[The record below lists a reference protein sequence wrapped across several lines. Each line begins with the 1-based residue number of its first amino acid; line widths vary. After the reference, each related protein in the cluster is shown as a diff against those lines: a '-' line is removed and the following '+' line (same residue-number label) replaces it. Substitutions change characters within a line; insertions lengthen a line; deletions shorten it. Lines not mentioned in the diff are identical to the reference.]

1 MGEWVKVAD
10 AANLSPAGGT
20 VVDAGG
26 RSVAVFS
33 VNGDLCAIDNTCP
46 HQGGP
51 LGEGT
56 LEGDVVTCPWHGWS
70 YSVRTGCPV
79 MTPPVQRFDVRRNGS
94 AIELGLSDE
103 ERARHERWIAETET
117 SDRTAVSEIL
127 SQIQQGRTLD
137 EVIEKV
143 YVRLQEVLPHNR
155 IGIAL
160 IDSSSNRLVQVKT
173 RSDRRILLDDGFSA
187 AVSGSSLE
195 RILTQG
201 EARIINDLQQHHARR
216 PSEWTRLIL
225 AEGMRSSLTL
235 PLKVEGKPIGVVF
248 FTSVTP
254 QAFTES
260 HVALLKQIAG
270 QLSVLIEKGRWV
282 SDLAQSNERYRT
294 LFEMANEGIF
304 LCASTSDRFL
314 TINENL
320 CRWLGYP
327 YEELRELSLG
337 DLLQPQRLAEVNAFL
352 EDQSDAS
359 APVTLEAELSRKDA
373 GMLPVEIR
381 LAWIGHAGQ
390 RFLQG
395 FVRDLSEVRELNA
408 QLRRQYSFEGL
419 IGKSRDMQ
427 DVYELIRE
435 VAPLTTTVLIQGDS
449 GTGKE
454 LVARAIHQNSPRR
467 KRPFV
472 AVNCGALVE
481 TLLESEMFGHVR
493 GAFSGATN
501 SRQGRFEVANGG
513 TIFLDEVAELSPPTQ
528 VKLLRVLQEG
538 EFEKVGSTATQHV
551 DVRVIAAT
559 NRDLKAAM
567 RSGRFREDLYYRLNV
582 VPIVIQPLRN
592 RREDIPLLIAHF
604 IGRFNRQL
612 GRTIRDVSREVM
624 AILIDHEFA
633 GNVRELENII
643 EFAFVKCQGRRI
655 ERGHLPPDLR
665 GPTRDAV
672 ALALTARQPLKALER
687 ELIRRI
693 LEDCDADPQ
702 AAAERLGISRTTLW
716 RKLQDRTPP
725 STSRPDRSR
734 A

>member
-1 MGEWVKVAD
+1 MQQEYQMAEWIKVAD
-10 AANLSPAGGT
+10 VADLSPAGGA
-20 VVDAGG
+20 VVDVGG
-26 RSVAVFS
+26 QSVAVFS
-33 VNGDLCAIDNTCP
+33 VGGELCAIDNTCP

-79 MTPPVQRFDVRRNGS
+79 LTPPVKTFDVRRNGS
-94 AIELGLSDE
+94 SIELGVSGE
-103 ERARHERWIAETET
+103 ERERYERWLAETDI
-117 SDRTAVSEIL
+117 SGRTAVSQIL

-160 IDSSSNRLVQVKT
+160 IDNSSNRLVQVKT

-195 RILTQG
+195 RILALG
-201 EARIINDLQQHHARR
+201 EARIIDDLQEHYVRR
-216 PSEWTRLIL
+216 PSEWTKLIL

-254 QAFTES
+254 RAFTES
-260 HVALLKQIAG
+260 HVAWLKQVAG

-294 LFEMANEGIF
+294 LFEMSNEGIF

-314 TINENL
+314 TLNENL
-320 CRWLGYP
+320 CRWLGYL
-327 YEELRELSLG
+327 YEDLRVLSLA
-337 DLLQPQRLAEVNAFL
+337 DLLSPQRLAEANAL
-352 EDQSDAS
+352 LAEHPDGST
-359 APVTLEAELSRKDA
+359 PVTLDAELFKKDL
-373 GMLPVEIR
+373 GTLPAEIR
-381 LAWIGHAGQ
+381 LAWTTRGGQ

-395 FVRDLSEVRELNA
+395 FVRDLSEVQELNA

-419 IGKSRDMQ
+419 IGKSRNIQ
-427 DVYELIRE
+427 EVYELIRE
-435 VAPLTTTVLIQGDS
+435 VAPLTTTVLIQGES

-454 LVARAIHQNSPRR
+454 LVARAIHQNSVRR

-481 TLLESEMFGHVR
+481 TLLESELFGHVR

-501 SRQGRFEVANGG
+501 TRQGRFEIANGG
-513 TIFLDEVAELSPPTQ
+513 TIFLDEVAELSPATQ

-538 EFEKVGSTATQHV
+538 EFEKVGSSATQNV

-567 RSGRFREDLYYRLNV
+567 RSGRVREDLYYRLNV
-582 VPIVIQPLRN
+582 VPIVIPPLRE
-592 RREDIPLLIAHF
+592 RREDIPLLIEHF
-604 IGRFNRQL
+604 IGKFNRQL
-612 GRTIRDVSREVM
+612 GRTTRDVSREVM
-624 AILIDHEFA
+624 AILIDHQFA

-655 ERGHLPPDLR
+655 ERRHLPPDLR
-665 GPTRDAV
+665 GSTRDV
-672 ALALTARQPLKALER
+672 VSLALTAKQPLKALER

-693 LEDCDADPQ
+693 LQDCNADPQ
-702 AAAERLGISRTTLW
+702 VAAERLGVSRTTLW
-716 RKLQDRTPP
+716 RKLRDPTAAAP
-725 STSRPDRSR
+725 
-734 A
+734 